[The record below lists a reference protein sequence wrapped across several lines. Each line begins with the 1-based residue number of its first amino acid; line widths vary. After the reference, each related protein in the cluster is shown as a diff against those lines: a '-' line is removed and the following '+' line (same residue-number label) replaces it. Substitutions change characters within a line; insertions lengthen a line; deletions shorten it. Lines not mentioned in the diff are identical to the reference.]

1 MASDVGGDGKKM
13 NSRGGEEEKVTASV
27 KCEGVKR
34 TGGAQD
40 GLQALAL
47 QSGLLAMLF
56 MG

>member
-27 KCEGVKR
+27 RCEGIKR

-40 GLQALAL
+40 DLQALAL